1 MNCNRFYCRQ
11 RRQLIRSS
19 TDVPSLKCFIKFLP
33 LPSTTARNF
42 GYHNRPAIIPSWQ
55 SNLKSWDIWKLFDH
69 KTSLIL
75 LYNLKGPSCWEKWGE
90 CVYPLFSIEDD
101 HNRSPYDITNGKSW
115 KAYKSVNQYE
125 VLSGCRCHT
134 TWESQFKRLKTHIYW
149 DIYIYVLYLCHRPV
163 AFFLLFW
170 KKHGFEVKR
179 REKLPSNTFPIFSA
193 WRKITKTKRR
203 KLALKRRKMAL
214 KQHKILGTI
223 RNTYFFS
230 ETTCFLPN
238 GKNYCRFGKRHFFCE
253 PGWYRYSQFDCLLVN

>member
-1 MNCNRFYCRQ
+1 MFIQPFY
-11 RRQLIRSS
+11 
-19 TDVPSLKCFIKFLP
+19 
-33 LPSTTARNF
+33 
-42 GYHNRPAIIPSWQ
+42 
-55 SNLKSWDIWKLFDH
+55 
-69 KTSLIL
+69 SLI
-75 LYNLKGPSCWEKWGE
+75 E
-90 CVYPLFSIEDD
+90 
-101 HNRSPYDITNGKSW
+101 GKHVDS
-115 KAYKSVNQYE
+115 KQSEHVLPIKSGNQWARGRQ
-125 VLSGCRCHT
+125 VRVILT
-134 TWESQFKRLKTHIYW
+134 
-149 DIYIYVLYLCHRPV
+149 YLCHRPV

-238 GKNYCRFGKRHFFCE
+238 GKNYCSFGKRHFFCE
-253 PGWYRYSQFDCLLVN
+253 PGWYRYNCPV

>member
-1 MNCNRFYCRQ
+1 MPTGFSGKIANGTLCLLLLNRSGMV
-11 RRQLIRSS
+11 RSAWFPVKRLTS
-19 TDVPSLKCFIKFLP
+19 
-33 LPSTTARNF
+33 N
-42 GYHNRPAIIPSWQ
+42 Q
-55 SNLKSWDIWKLFDH
+55 SNDI
-69 KTSLIL
+69 
-75 LYNLKGPSCWEKWGE
+75 
-90 CVYPLFSIEDD
+90 CV
-101 HNRSPYDITNGKSW
+101 
-115 KAYKSVNQYE
+115 
-125 VLSGCRCHT
+125 
-134 TWESQFKRLKTHIYW
+134 
-149 DIYIYVLYLCHRPV
+149 YLCHRPV

-238 GKNYCRFGKRHFFCE
+238 GKNYCSFGKRHFFCE
-253 PGWYRYSQFDCLLVN
+253 PGWYRYFRFVGAIELIRRSPANTQ

>member
-1 MNCNRFYCRQ
+1 MV
-11 RRQLIRSS
+11 RSAWFPVKRLTS
-19 TDVPSLKCFIKFLP
+19 
-33 LPSTTARNF
+33 N
-42 GYHNRPAIIPSWQ
+42 Q
-55 SNLKSWDIWKLFDH
+55 SNDI
-69 KTSLIL
+69 
-75 LYNLKGPSCWEKWGE
+75 
-90 CVYPLFSIEDD
+90 CV
-101 HNRSPYDITNGKSW
+101 
-115 KAYKSVNQYE
+115 
-125 VLSGCRCHT
+125 
-134 TWESQFKRLKTHIYW
+134 
-149 DIYIYVLYLCHRPV
+149 YLCHRPV

-238 GKNYCRFGKRHFFCE
+238 GKNYCSFGKRHFFCE
-253 PGWYRYSQFDCLLVN
+253 PGWYRYGHNR

>member
-1 MNCNRFYCRQ
+1 MDGAANGHTVWIWRKLRSVTVRFESIQALQARWRRFQAIKLEVGFVGVVAALWQERRDTATPILELSHYSHSFPLTQTIQLLECFFSNRWR
-11 RRQLIRSS
+11 
-19 TDVPSLKCFIKFLP
+19 KFLG
-33 LPSTTARNF
+33 RF
-42 GYHNRPAIIPSWQ
+42 GPRVTFWIYLDTMLWTSQCVRGAKAPTPAAAPW
-55 SNLKSWDIWKLFDH
+55 NLESFNSVGVGSSETEDLG
-69 KTSLIL
+69 SL
-75 LYNLKGPSCWEKWGE
+75 
-90 CVYPLFSIEDD
+90 V
-101 HNRSPYDITNGKSW
+101 
-115 KAYKSVNQYE
+115 
-125 VLSGCRCHT
+125 
-134 TWESQFKRLKTHIYW
+134 SQREGQIDL
-149 DIYIYVLYLCHRPV
+149 VYLCHRPV

-238 GKNYCRFGKRHFFCE
+238 RKNYCSFGKRHFFL
-253 PGWYRYSQFDCLLVN
+253 RTRVV